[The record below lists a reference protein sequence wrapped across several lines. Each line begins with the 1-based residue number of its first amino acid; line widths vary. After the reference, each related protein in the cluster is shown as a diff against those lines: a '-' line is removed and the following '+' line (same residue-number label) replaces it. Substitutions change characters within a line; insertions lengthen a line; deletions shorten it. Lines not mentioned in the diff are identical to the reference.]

1 MALTLHLLRHALH
14 GHSPDMLCGRM
25 AGVRLASE
33 GKWQATRLASRF
45 PSGSL
50 DALHTSPM
58 QRCRE
63 TATALE
69 TACEFS
75 AVVDPAA
82 DEVDFG
88 GWTGRPFMEL
98 EGDPLW
104 QSWNHDRDHAAA
116 PGGETMEC
124 VLARVVALLDELRA
138 RHRHG
143 RVAVVTHAEIVRT
156 AVLHVLGMPMQ
167 AYDRLEI
174 SPASITTL
182 CLWPG
187 GGRLLRL
194 NDVSHLAAQVPAK
207 EVEPA

>member
-14 GHSPDMLCGRM
+14 GHPPDMLCGRM
-25 AGVRLASE
+25 AGVGLASE
-33 GKWQATRLASRF
+33 GTWQAAQLASRF

-63 TATALE
+63 TAAALE
-69 TACEFS
+69 AACDLTAI
-75 AVVDPAA
+75 VDPAA
-82 DEVDFG
+82 VEVDFG
-88 GWTGRPFMEL
+88 GWTGSRFTEL
-98 EGDPLW
+98 EGDPRW
-104 QSWNHDRDHAAA
+104 RSWNLDRDHAAA
-116 PGGETMEC
+116 PDGETMEC
-124 VLARVVALLDELRA
+124 VHARVVTLLDELLA
-138 RHRHG
+138 PHRQS

-156 AVLHVLGMPMQ
+156 AVLHVLGLPLQ

-182 CLWPG
+182 CLWLG
-187 GGRLLRL
+187 GGRLLGL
-194 NDVSHLAAQVPAK
+194 NDVSHLAARVPAK

>member
-14 GHSPDMLCGRM
+14 GHPPDMLCGRM
-25 AGVRLASE
+25 TGVGLASE
-33 GKWQATRLASRF
+33 GMWQATRLASRF
-45 PSGSL
+45 SPGSL

-63 TATALE
+63 TAAALE
-69 TACEFS
+69 AASDLT

-88 GWTGRPFMEL
+88 GWTGSRFTEL
-98 EGDPLW
+98 EDDPRW
-104 QSWNHDRDHAAA
+104 RGWNLDRDHAAA
-116 PGGETMEC
+116 AGGETMEC
-124 VLARVVALLDELRA
+124 VRARVVTLLDKLLA

-156 AVLHVLGMPMQ
+156 AVLHVLGLPLQ

-187 GGRLLRL
+187 GGRLLGL
-194 NDVSHLAAQVPAK
+194 NDVSHLAARVPAK